1 MKALPTRPVRIFALV
16 ATLVLVSCGGEGND
30 ERGSRN
36 DQRAE
41 ATVPETGKAPEPAR
55 ETDLRRARRYDFAAT
70 RACLAAAPSVSVQ
83 TVRGRPLGG
92 SEGTLRVDFAE
103 FQTQVAFA
111 GNPREAKAIEREA
124 IAVAQAVGATAPER
138 YVNRWANV
146 VVSWGAIAPTPD
158 AVSVIALCLEPAD

>member
-1 MKALPTRPVRIFALV
+1 MNALPTRMVGGIALAATFAVV
-16 ATLVLVSCGGEGND
+16 ACGGDGNN
-30 ERGSRN
+30 ERGSRSE
-36 DQRAE
+36 QRTE
-41 ATVPETGKAPEPAR
+41 ATVPETGKAPQPAR
-55 ETDLRRARRYDFAAT
+55 ETDLRRARKYDFAAT

-92 SEGTLRVDFAE
+92 SEGTLRVDFVE

-111 GNPREAKAIEREA
+111 RNPREATAIERQA